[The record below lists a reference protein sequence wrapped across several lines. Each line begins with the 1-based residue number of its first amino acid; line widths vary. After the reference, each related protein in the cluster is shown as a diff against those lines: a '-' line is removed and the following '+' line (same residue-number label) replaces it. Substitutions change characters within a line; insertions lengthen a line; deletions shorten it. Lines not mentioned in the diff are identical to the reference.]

1 MNPFDLTF
9 IGIYS
14 CSNFMRNLN
23 TVDLRKYPHLIY
35 DWLWSSYFSCNIM
48 ERYGVAIS
56 TININWIKETILLGI
71 PMQFK
76 KRIPKFF

>member
-14 CSNFMRNLN
+14 CSSFMRNLN

-35 DWLWSSYFSCNIM
+35 DWLWSSNRLR
-48 ERYGVAIS
+48 EA
-56 TININWIKETILLGI
+56 TLLGI
-71 PMQFK
+71 PMQF
-76 KRIPKFF
+76 

>member
-14 CSNFMRNLN
+14 CSSFMRNLN

-35 DWLWSSYFSCNIM
+35 DWIWSSYSTCNIM
-48 ERYGVAIS
+48 EHYGVAI
-56 TININWIKETILLGI
+56 TININRLREATLLGI
-71 PMQFK
+71 PMQF
-76 KRIPKFF
+76 

>member
-14 CSNFMRNLN
+14 CSSFMRNLN

-35 DWLWSSYFSCNIM
+35 DWLWSSYSTCNIM
-48 ERYGVAIS
+48 EHYGVAIS
-56 TININWIKETILLGI
+56 
-71 PMQFK
+71 
-76 KRIPKFF
+76 